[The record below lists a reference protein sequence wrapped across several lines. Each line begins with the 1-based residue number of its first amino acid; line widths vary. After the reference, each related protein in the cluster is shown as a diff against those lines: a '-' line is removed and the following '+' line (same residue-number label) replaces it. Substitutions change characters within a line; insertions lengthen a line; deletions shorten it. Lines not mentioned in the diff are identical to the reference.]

1 MNDAE
6 MNAAGTGPGSPDGA
20 AARVLIID
28 DEPQI
33 RRFLE
38 ISLRSEGFR
47 VSEAASGREG
57 LERLATR
64 GAELVVLDLGLPD
77 IEGHEVLRQLRS
89 WSQVPVIV
97 LSVRAGEAEKVRALD
112 AGAHDFVTKPF
123 GIQELMARVRAVL
136 RHHAAPQDASPLF
149 DDGHLRVDLAR
160 RTVQVAGEAVA
171 LSRKEFAV
179 LAMLVRYA
187 GRVVTQQHLLR
198 ELWGPGHVEDTHYLR
213 VVVGKIRQHI
223 ADEAAA
229 PRYLRTEP
237 GVGYRFLGEVPVA
250 NPPVLPDVGTNPP
263 AR

>member
-1 MNDAE
+1 MND
-6 MNAAGTGPGSPDGA
+6 GSSSTSGA
-20 AARVLIID
+20 ADAGREATPARVLIID

-38 ISLRSEGFR
+38 ISLRSEGFI

-64 GAELVVLDLGLPD
+64 GADLVVLDLGLPD
-77 IEGHEVLRQLRS
+77 IEGHEVLRELRS

-97 LSVRAGEAEKVRALD
+97 LSVRAGEAEKVRAFD

-123 GIQELMARVRAVL
+123 GIQELMARVRAIL
-136 RHHAAPQDASPLF
+136 RHHGAPQDGVPLF
-149 DDGHLRVDLAR
+149 DDGHLRIDLAR
-160 RTVQVAGEAVA
+160 RTVQVDGEPVA

-179 LAMLVRYA
+179 LAMLLRYT

-198 ELWGPGHVEDTHYLR
+198 ELWGPGHVEDTQYLR
-213 VVVGKIRQHI
+213 VVVGKIRQRI
-223 ADEAAA
+223 GDEAAA

-237 GVGYRFLGEVPVA
+237 GIGYRFLGEASP
-250 NPPVLPDVGTNPP
+250 GTGRNS
-263 AR
+263 